1 MPVDILP
8 PMTLITLDAAY
19 VLAFIGG
26 IIWAVRLEGRIN
38 TQEKLAQVVSKNL
51 SDKLEEIVE
60 ELRDLRT
67 AVLASA
73 KSGRS

>member
-1 MPVDILP
+1 
-8 PMTLITLDAAY
+8 MTLITLDAAY